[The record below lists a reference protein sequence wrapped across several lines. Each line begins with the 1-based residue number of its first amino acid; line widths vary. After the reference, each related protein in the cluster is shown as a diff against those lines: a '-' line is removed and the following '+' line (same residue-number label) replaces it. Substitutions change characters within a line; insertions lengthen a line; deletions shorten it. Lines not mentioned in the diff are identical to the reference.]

1 MIQSVAFHCRKCHYH
16 SRVPLASLVTVPH
29 QMTVVTVDMDT
40 ERTRAR
46 HRDKRDKTQDVFA
59 EESEALDQIAK
70 QVTQILSSSKCSR
83 SLDLG

>member
-1 MIQSVAFHCRKCHYH
+1 MIQSVAFHCRKCHY
-16 SRVPLASLVTVPH
+16 RSLVTPGPPGHGPH

-70 QVTQILSSSKCSR
+70 QVFSYTNTMKFRPLLCP
-83 SLDLG
+83 